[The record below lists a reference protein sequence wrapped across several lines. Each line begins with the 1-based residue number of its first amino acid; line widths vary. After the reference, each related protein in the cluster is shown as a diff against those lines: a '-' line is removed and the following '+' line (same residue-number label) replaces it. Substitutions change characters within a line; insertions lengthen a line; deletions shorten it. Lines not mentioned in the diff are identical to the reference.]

1 MLGQLDTTHPCAN
14 WNVVIDFSM
23 LTADRMEAL
32 GYIDIRDTARHFLP
46 FPRRFHGIPD
56 HFLTGWSNQ
65 GEHCSKWLRDYI
77 LATLLAS
84 PLEEPGGSHRKKHA
98 SLKGTSYA
106 FLLQNSSF
114 CSGGPHIR
122 SSNHSWTSLHTTM
135 MRHFRKLK
143 VCAHGLGIFA
153 WDHGALLLPFQ
164 EPYDS
169 LNWNARSSPDRTRHV
184 FDSVP
189 WASQ

>member
-1 MLGQLDTTHPCAN
+1 MERGHRLFYADCGPNGSIGLDRYQRYGSP
-14 WNVVIDFSM
+14 
-23 LTADRMEAL
+23 LL
-32 GYIDIRDTARHFLP
+32 LP

-56 HFLTGWSNQ
+56 HFLTGWSKIVRS
-65 GEHCSKWLRDYI
+65 GYGTTFSRLSWPVLYM
-77 LATLLAS
+77 
-84 PLEEPGGSHRKKHA
+84 LEEPGGSHQKKHA

-114 CSGGPHIR
+114 CGGGPHIR